1 MQLKE
6 RAIAHLRFL
15 TVDEYHQMANVG
27 IFDPDERVELL
38 EGKIWQMAA
47 KGAGHSAAVTRCDR
61 ILRRVLGNIALV
73 RLQDPIQLD
82 DYSEPEPDIA
92 VVVPDIH
99 DYEACHPKPEAV
111 YLLVEVADTTLKRD
125 LDFKMHLYAKSG
137 IVEYW
142 VLDVINRQ
150 IYIFRN
156 PSPEGYQSQLIVAE
170 GDVISLMS
178 FSDRKIMVT
187 ELLRSQ

>member
-6 RAIAHLRFL
+6 RLIAHLHFL

-47 KGAGHSAAVTRCDR
+47 KGTGHSAAVTRCDR
-61 ILRRVLGNIALV
+61 ILRRVLGDIALV

-82 DYSEPEPDIA
+82 DYSEPEPDVA
-92 VVVPDIH
+92 VVAPDIH
-99 DYEACHPKPEAV
+99 DYEGCHPKPEAV

-156 PSPEGYQSQLIVAE
+156 SSPEGYQSQLIVAE

-178 FSDRKIMVT
+178 FSDHKIMVT